1 MAERPEISKAGRV
14 YERGKAIGHDLRQ
27 KIFQDIVERE
37 ETLLQG
43 SLTEILKKLPS

>member
-1 MAERPEISKAGRV
+1 MAERPETSKAGRV

-27 KIFQDIVERE
+27 KILLKRE